1 MQQASDILRRTSRF
15 IILARRLHVQMNE
28 LNQYFGP
35 DVSQSESK
43 LSVMNR
49 EAREEV
55 DRILAK
61 GALILAELRTSFA
74 HCTL

>member
-1 MQQASDILRRTSRF
+1 
-15 IILARRLHVQMNE
+15 MNE

-61 GALILAELRTSFA
+61 GALSLAELCTSFA
-74 HCTL
+74 HCTF